1 MKVLKNVCILPKSL
15 IKSGVFSAHSQ
26 CYCQESSNALGPQCP
41 EGSLQPSIIPVTKP
55 TNSHRS
61 TIGWGDAGFE
71 SGTLGQ
77 LLSHQTVQYLLFV
90 ELPHLP
96 ERLLHW
102 LYEVTTSKSVSASA
116 SKTLQGFT
124 SSVNRETTLQR
135 CGSFRA
141 LATCL

>member
-1 MKVLKNVCILPKSL
+1 MKNQNVISTVHPLLYMSCFFQEKEKRNYFLWFLHHFCIFLPL
-15 IKSGVFSAHSQ
+15 W
-26 CYCQESSNALGPQCP
+26 PP

-61 TIGWGDAGFE
+61 TIGWGEAGFE

-96 ERLLHW
+96 ERILH
-102 LYEVTTSKSVSASA
+102 
-116 SKTLQGFT
+116 
-124 SSVNRETTLQR
+124 
-135 CGSFRA
+135 
-141 LATCL
+141 